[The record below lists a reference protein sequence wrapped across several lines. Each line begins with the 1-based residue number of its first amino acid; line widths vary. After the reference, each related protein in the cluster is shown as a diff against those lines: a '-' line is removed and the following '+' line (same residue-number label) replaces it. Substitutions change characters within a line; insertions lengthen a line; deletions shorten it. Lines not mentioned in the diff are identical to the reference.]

1 LCLRRTTR
9 TNCDRERITCADCY
23 SSYLC
28 ATSTTTSTRTIG
40 TAIHTATATTAGDNQ
55 HLDHVL
61 SHLFDAI
68 QTRGGD
74 RIAIYP
80 SVIRRHFAPYV
91 AEKLI
96 VQVNV
101 AVTLAVLTIGDASSA
116 RAIMVPPVEAVNK
129 PISRSVFPFALPA
142 AR

>member
-23 SSYLC
+23 SFYPTTAAAAAAAKC
-28 ATSTTTSTRTIG
+28 RKNGIRIATTTPTS
-40 TAIHTATATTAGDNQ
+40 DDQN
-55 HLDHVL
+55 LDHVL

-91 AEKLI
+91 ALKLI

-129 PISRSVFPFALPA
+129 PISRSVFPFALAA